1 MPTGC
6 RFIGDKGW
14 IRVDRHWENH
24 PGLVASEDSLLEV
37 KLRPE
42 DVLLY
47 KSQNHAGNSLECVR
61 SRQDPISDMDV
72 THKASYLGMLTDVA
86 GRLEQKLKW
95 DPRREELVGN
105 PEANRMLHRLFQN
118 GWTL

>member
-14 IRVDRHWENH
+14 LRVDRHWENH
-24 PGLVASEDSLLEV
+24 PGLVASDDSHLEI

-42 DVLLY
+42 DLRLY
-47 KSQNHAGNSLECVR
+47 KSQNHVGNFLECVR
-61 SRQDPISDMDV
+61 SRKDPVSDVDA
-72 THKASYLGMLTDVA
+72 THKASYLGLLTEVA

-95 DPRREELVGN
+95 DPKKEQFIGN
-105 PEANRMLHRLFQN
+105 DEANKLLHRQMHN
-118 GWTL
+118 GWTI